1 MKLEETGVK
10 NRFLNCGKNTKRK
23 VQVLDK
29 AIK

>member
-1 MKLEETGVK
+1 MKLEEVGIM
-10 NRFLNCGKNTKRK
+10 NRFLNWGKNTKRK